1 MRDDR
6 HTAGRGLG
14 LAGRHDQHQRQPAAP
29 GGRLLALLG
38 GCCEVCGSWTGG
50 RLCAACRTRFAAAI
64 PRCRCCGLALPAG
77 VPRCGGCVHEPPAFE
92 RCHCA
97 VDYGFPW
104 DRVIGR
110 FKYGA
115 MPELAGVLADT
126 LLRAAGLQQAEMPD
140 LFAPVP
146 LSPQRLAER
155 GYDQAWVL
163 ARRLGRALQV
173 PTQARVL
180 QRRFDARHQA
190 ELSRRERLANLR
202 GAFQVAPAARAHLA
216 GRHVALVDDV
226 LTTGATAQ
234 EAAAVLRAAGARR
247 VDLWVV
253 ARTPEPDFDT

>member
-6 HTAGRGLG
+6 RSADG
-14 LAGRHDQHQRQPAAP
+14 DQDPAAP
-29 GGRLLALLG
+29 GGPVLAMLG
-38 GCCEVCGSWTGG
+38 GCCEVCGSWDGG
-50 RLCAACRTRFAAAI
+50 RLCTACRSRFAAPI
-64 PRCRCCGLALPAG
+64 PRCRCCGLALPPG
-77 VPRCGGCVHEPPAFE
+77 VPLCGGCVREPPAFE

-115 MPELAGVLADT
+115 TPELAPVLVDT
-126 LLRAAGLQQAEMPD
+126 LLRAARLQQAELPD

-155 GYDQAWVL
+155 GYDQAWEL
-163 ARRLGRALQV
+163 ARRLGRALRV
-173 PTQARVL
+173 PARARVL

-202 GAFQVAPAARAHLA
+202 GAFHVPPLRRPAVA

-234 EAAAVLRAAGARR
+234 EAAAALRAAGARR

-253 ARTPEPDFDT
+253 ARTPEPDFDD